1 MCCRGDQFSYMIHGE
16 DTPDPGPELPTR
28 YQPGQPGQHGSTV
41 AGDCQDVAIMCICKS
56 YHIARRRLDR
66 G

>member
-1 MCCRGDQFSYMIHGE
+1 MIHGE